1 MTQKKQI
8 LVVEDNVELA
18 EMLQAY
24 FLGEGYQV
32 RVAGRG
38 ADAFTMVEQF
48 LPDII
53 TLDINLPDID
63 GYELCRRLRQIR
75 PARHIPV
82 IFLTEKRERADKL
95 EGLELGA
102 VDYITKPFDVLELGL
117 RVRNWLRRSQLRT
130 LENPATGLPEWPIVD
145 ERLTEMHKQP
155 DWGIVIAGVGGLNK
169 FRDRYGFVAADDV
182 VRAISL
188 IINNAMVAA
197 GVEDAFI
204 GHVGPADFAI
214 ITSPMQIAELAKNCL
229 IRLETSIPYYY
240 PDYDHENLAS
250 KLTNDRLTARVASL
264 SSADSEFT
272 TIEELRSAASTYY

>member
-32 RVAGRG
+32 RIAGRG

-117 RVRNWLRRSQLRT
+117 RVRNWLR
-130 LENPATGLPEWPIVD
+130 
-145 ERLTEMHKQP
+145 
-155 DWGIVIAGVGGLNK
+155 
-169 FRDRYGFVAADDV
+169 
-182 VRAISL
+182 
-188 IINNAMVAA
+188 
-197 GVEDAFI
+197 
-204 GHVGPADFAI
+204 
-214 ITSPMQIAELAKNCL
+214 
-229 IRLETSIPYYY
+229 
-240 PDYDHENLAS
+240 
-250 KLTNDRLTARVASL
+250 
-264 SSADSEFT
+264 
-272 TIEELRSAASTYY
+272 